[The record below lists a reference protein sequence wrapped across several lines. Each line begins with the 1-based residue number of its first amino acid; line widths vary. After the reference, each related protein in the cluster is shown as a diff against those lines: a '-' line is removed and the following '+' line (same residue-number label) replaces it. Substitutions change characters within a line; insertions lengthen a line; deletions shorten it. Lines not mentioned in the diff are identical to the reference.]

1 MPVSRKRA
9 LDLALSLENA
19 TSYPH
24 FERVAVRTPR
34 RTFATFALRG
44 DDVNFAFDL
53 ALQEHF
59 CALAPH
65 AIAPVAG
72 GWGRMGWTSCD
83 LNAVDLAT
91 FKAAL
96 LAAHARSNVPPARK
110 PRAGAP
116 KTAKPVNAAAPRK
129 KARKA

>member
-110 PRAGAP
+110 PRAGAT